1 MKSFNIILS
10 LIFFVGLNI
19 SCNAQPEKKT
29 RNSDLAAAESVEVFY
44 FHNTRRCVTCQAVE
58 TESKDLVEELY
69 RDKVTF
75 LAYNLEEQDGKA
87 KAGELGVSGQT
98 LLIVSGETRIN
109 VTTEGFLNARS
120 NPEKFKQ
127 IMKEKIDPLL

>member
-1 MKSFNIILS
+1 MKSINVILS
-10 LIFFVGLNI
+10 LLFIAGFGI
-19 SCNAQPEKKT
+19 SCNTQPDKRT
-29 RNSDLAAAESVEVFY
+29 VNSEMAEAGSVEVFY

-87 KAGELGVSGQT
+87 MAGELGVSGQT

-109 VTTEGFLNARS
+109 VTNEGFLNARS

-127 IMKEKIDPLL
+127 ILKEKIDPLL

>member
-1 MKSFNIILS
+1 MKSLNIILS

-19 SCNAQPEKKT
+19 SCNAQPEKKAI
-29 RNSDLAAAESVEVFY
+29 NSDLAVAESVEVFY

-58 TESKDLVEELY
+58 MESKNIVEELY
-69 RDKVTF
+69 AEKVTF
-75 LAYNLEEQDGKA
+75 LAYNLEEKDGKEM
-87 KAGELGVSGQT
+87 AGELGVSGQT

-109 VTTEGFLNARS
+109 VTNEGFLNARS

-127 IMKEKIDPLL
+127 ILKEKIDPLL